1 MSDTEKILEIDGLR
15 VASDRGG
22 SDTPIVRDMSMSV
35 AKGELFCLVGES
47 GSGKS
52 VSALALMG
60 LIQRQKGITVSGS
73 VRFNDEELV
82 TDSTA
87 RFASIRGREFAMIFQ
102 DPMSSLDPVFR
113 IDDQIKEALRR
124 REKLTA
130 AKERE
135 RIHELLT
142 LVGISDVD
150 RCLRQYPHQ
159 LSGGMSQ
166 RVMIAMALAC
176 KPDVLIADE
185 PTTALDVTIQAQILG
200 LLNRLRR
207 EMGMTIVLIT
217 HDMGIAAQVADHVA
231 VMYAGRVVE
240 QGTPRE
246 LFARPQHPYTVG
258 LLASIPRLD
267 GPKLHLLPAI
277 PGGVPDPKSL
287 PTGCAFHP
295 RCPAATE
302 RCRSEDPPLEPLD
315 GRLVACWNAAEVA
328 ENGVDFSESE
338 AI

>member
-1 MSDTEKILEIDGLR
+1 MTAAEKILQIDTLR
-15 VASDRGG
+15 VDSDRDGQ
-22 SDTPIVRDMSMSV
+22 SVPIVRDMSMNV
-35 AKGELFCLVGES
+35 AQGELFCLVGES

-60 LIQRQKGITVSGS
+60 LVQRQKGIRVSGS
-73 VRFNDEELV
+73 VRYKDEELI
-82 TDSTA
+82 TGDIG

-113 IDDQIKEALRR
+113 IDEQMKEALRR
-124 REKLTA
+124 REKLSA
-130 AKERE
+130 AQERE
-135 RIHELLT
+135 RIAELLT

-176 KPDVLIADE
+176 RPDVLIADE

-200 LLNRLRR
+200 LLNRLRH
-207 EMGMTIVLIT
+207 ETGMTIVLIT

-240 QGTPRE
+240 QGTPEE
-246 LFARPQHPYTVG
+246 LFAQPQHPYTVG

-267 GPKLHLLPAI
+267 GPKLDLLPAI

-287 PTGCAFHP
+287 PSGCAFHP

-302 RCRSEDPPLEPLD
+302 RCQREDPPLAPVN
-315 GRLVACWNAAEVA
+315 GRPVACWHAEHVA
-328 ENGVDFSESE
+328 QHGADFSESE
-338 AI
+338 HA

>member
-1 MSDTEKILEIDGLR
+1 MNTGEKILEIDALR
-15 VASDRGG
+15 VFSDRSGVAV
-22 SDTPIVRDMSMSV
+22 PIVRDMSMSV

-52 VSALALMG
+52 VSALAMMG
-60 LIQRQKGITVSGS
+60 LIQRNKGISVEGS
-73 VRFNDEELV
+73 VRFRDEELI
-82 TDSTA
+82 TDGPD

-113 IDDQIKEALRR
+113 IDEQMKESLRR
-124 REKLTA
+124 RERLSG

-135 RIHELLT
+135 RIAELLT
-142 LVGISDVD
+142 LVGISDVE

-176 KPDVLIADE
+176 RPDVLIADE

-200 LLNRLRR
+200 LLNRLRH
-207 EMGMTIVLIT
+207 ETGMAIVLIT

-240 QGTPRE
+240 QGTPVE

-267 GPKLHLLPAI
+267 APKLGLLPAI
-277 PGGVPDPKSL
+277 PGGVPDPRSL
-287 PTGCAFHP
+287 PSGCAFHP
-295 RCPAATE
+295 RCPAATD
-302 RCRSEDPPLEPLD
+302 RCAAEDPPLAPVNERPT
-315 GRLVACWNAAEVA
+315 ACWHADEVA
-328 ENGVDFSESE
+328 EHGVDFSERE
-338 AI
+338 DA